1 MLSGIV
7 WIVLM
12 SPFLWQSQNLCG
24 LSLAFIIDRRVV
36 MPSRLVNSDKW
47 AYFFSGHGNYVCHC
61 RMLLRFQTSLGVQ
74 QRHCCHHGRHYDSSP
89 HSSLLSISH
98 HLQHQSGKYFHVY
111 LCTIF
116 HVNQMIT
123 KHIPHPHS
131 SMFFMTFHI
140 GIGRRVADMAYP
152 NSLNQITPF
161 QTKKSKAYVTL
172 FW

>member
-1 MLSGIV
+1 
-7 WIVLM
+7 M
-12 SPFLWQSQNLCG
+12 S
-24 LSLAFIIDRRVV
+24 I
-36 MPSRLVNSDKW
+36 
-47 AYFFSGHGNYVCHC
+47 FFSGHGNYVCHC

-161 QTKKSKAYVTL
+161 QTKKAKHMLHSFGSMVHVNDVVLIFAGIYFVNYKMCNSI
-172 FW
+172 